1 MSHHTAIALLI
12 VCLGIGMGGCTETR
26 TRADRGDVPVE
37 TLFTELP
44 VAYTNIDFVNRLNLT
59 DETNVFTYRHYYNGG
74 GVAIG
79 DLNGDGRADIYF
91 TSNQEPNRLYL
102 NRGAWWFDDVTDASG
117 AGGERAWS
125 TGVSL
130 VDINGD
136 GRLDIYVCN
145 SGDLDGDDR
154 KNELFVNQ
162 GTGEDGVPRF
172 AEQAADYNLDDAGYG
187 THAAFFD
194 YDGDGDL
201 DMYLLNNAFTDIGS
215 FDPRQNLRMQRDA
228 LGGDKLYRNDAGS
241 EASTSGGQ
249 FTDVTEAAGILES
262 EIAFG
267 LGVSVGDLNRDGWP
281 DIYIS
286 NDFFERDY
294 LYINQQDG
302 TFREALTDQMRHI
315 SLSSMGADI
324 ADINND
330 AFPEVF
336 VTDMLP
342 EGDERLKT
350 TTTFEPWGATQAS
363 LRNGYYHQITQNTL
377 QLNNGDGTFSEIA
390 QLAGVHAT
398 DWSWG
403 ALFADF
409 DLDGAK
415 DLFVS
420 NGIRRDL
427 TDQDALSDL
436 ASGETI
442 RKLTQGGS
450 VDFMQLLERI
460 PETRLEND
468 LFRNDGAPGSG
479 LSPQKRRSGQAL
491 TFTNVTADWGLDTPS
506 FSNGAAYG
514 DLDNDGDLDLVVNNL
529 DHQAFIYRNE
539 ADTLLDRNYLR
550 IELRGPA
557 GNRLGVGTQLIVQAD
572 TQTIYLEQVPTR
584 GFQSTVDPVLTAGVG
599 TVDTL
604 EAVTVRWPDGRVQ
617 QLPDVPANQQ
627 LTVRHAEAASPDA
640 ETSVLPAPPGPQRF
654 TDVTDDVALDYRHEE
669 NAFVDF
675 EREPL
680 IPKKVST
687 EGPRAA
693 AGDVNGDGRMD
704 VFLGGAKQSAGA
716 LYVQQANG
724 RFEATNTALF
734 REDRLA
740 EDVDATFFD
749 ADGDGDLD
757 LYVVSGGNAY
767 SPQST
772 ALQDRLYLN
781 DGSGRFEKALQRL
794 PRMITSGAS
803 VSAADYDGDGDVDLF
818 VGGRIVP
825 WRYGLHPRS
834 YLLQNDGTGH
844 FSDVT
849 EQVAPELTQIGMVT
863 DATWS
868 DVDSNGRPDLF
879 VVGDWMPITVLRNAG
894 NGLEPIDLPSLANSH
909 GWWTRIIAADFDADG
924 DDDYVVGNWGHNT
937 RLKATPDAPVTMH
950 VGDFD
955 RNGYV
960 EQIVSY
966 PKDGGRYPL
975 PLRGPLVRQLPY
987 LQEQLPTHESY
998 AGRPVRDLFSQRQ
1011 LERVSRKTVYQN
1023 STSYLENNGDGTV
1036 ALRALPIEAQ
1046 LAPMFGIL
1054 PDDVDGD
1061 GHLDLL
1067 LAGNFFGVQSNLGR
1081 LDASYGTWLRGDGT
1095 GRFSAVPARESGF
1108 RVSGQARDIA
1118 RLDVHGQDPL
1128 VMVVKNNDRLQFFRV
1143 NK

>member
-1 MSHHTAIALLI
+1 MYPHWSVPVAALL
-12 VCLGIGMGGCTETR
+12 LLLAASGCTESR
-26 TRADRGDVPVE
+26 TRADRTDVPVE

-44 VAYTNIDFVNRLNLT
+44 ASYTNIDFVNRLNLT
-59 DETNVFTYRHYYNGG
+59 NETNVFTYRHYYNGG

-79 DLNGDGRADIYF
+79 DLNGDGLSDIYL
-91 TSNQEPNRLYL
+91 TSNQEANRLYL
-102 NRGAWWFDDVTDASG
+102 NRGEWWFDDVTDASG
-117 AGGERAWS
+117 TGGERAWS

-136 GRLDIYVCN
+136 GQLDMYVCN
-145 SGDLDGDDR
+145 SGDLEGDDR
-154 KNELFVNQ
+154 RNELFVNQ
-162 GTGEDGVPRF
+162 GPDENGVPRF
-172 AEQAADYNLDDAGYG
+172 EEQAADYNLDDAGYG

-201 DMYLLNNAFTDIGS
+201 DMYLLNNAFTDIGA
-215 FDPRQNLRMQRDA
+215 FDPRDNLRMQRDS
-228 LGGDKLYRNDAGS
+228 LGGDKLYRNDEGR
-241 EASTSGGQ
+241 

-302 TFREALTDQMRHI
+302 TFREAITDHMRHI

-342 EGDERLKT
+342 ESDERLKT
-350 TTTFEPWGATQAS
+350 TTTFEPWRATQAS

-390 QLAGVHAT
+390 QLSGVHAT

-409 DLDGAK
+409 DLDGQK

-427 TDQDALSDL
+427 TDQDVLRDL
-436 ASGETI
+436 ASDETI
-442 RKLTQGGS
+442 RELTQGGD
-450 VDFMQLLERI
+450 VDFMRLLERI
-460 PETRLEND
+460 PETRLENY
-468 LFRNDGAPGSG
+468 LFQNDGD
-479 LSPQKRRSGQAL
+479 L
-491 TFTNVTADWGLDTPS
+491 TFANVTAEWGLDTPS

-514 DLDNDGDLDLVVNNL
+514 DLDGDGDLDLVVNNL
-529 DHQAFIYRNE
+529 DHEAFIYRNE
-539 ADTLLDRNYLR
+539 ADTLLDRNALR
-550 IELRGPA
+550 IELQGPA
-557 GNRLGVGTQLIVQAD
+557 GNRLGVGAQITVQAD

-599 TVDTL
+599 TADTL
-604 EAVTVRWPDGRVQ
+604 DAVMVRWPDGRVQ
-617 QLPDVPANQQ
+617 RMTNVPANQR
-627 LTVRHAEAASPDA
+627 LVVRHAETALPDA
-640 ETSVLPAPPGPQRF
+640 SDASVLPAVPEAQRF
-654 TDVTDDVALDYRHEE
+654 TDATDEVALDYRHEE

-675 EREPL
+675 ERQQL

-693 AGDVNGDGRMD
+693 TGDVNSDGRMD
-704 VFLGGAKQSAGA
+704 VFLGGAKQAAGA
-716 LYVQQANG
+716 VYVQQADG
-724 RFEATNTALF
+724 AFEATNTELF
-734 REDRLA
+734 RADRLS
-740 EDVDATFFD
+740 EDVGAAFFD

-767 SPQST
+767 SPQSP

-781 DGSGRFEKALQRL
+781 DGNGQFEKAAQHL

-803 VSAADYDGDGDVDLF
+803 VTSSDYDGDGDIDLF
-818 VGGRIVP
+818 VGGRVIP
-825 WRYGLHPRS
+825 WRYGLAPRS
-834 YLLQNDGTGH
+834 YLLQNDGSGR
-844 FSDVT
+844 FRDVT
-849 EQVAPELTQIGMVT
+849 EQVVPDLTEIGMVT

-868 DVDSNGRPDLF
+868 DVDNDGRADLI
-879 VVGDWMPITVLRNAG
+879 VVGDWMPITVFRNTG
-894 NGLEPIDLPSLANSH
+894 DQLEKLEDPSLVNSH
-909 GWWTRIIAADFDADG
+909 GWWTRITAADFDGDG
-924 DDDYVVGNWGHNT
+924 DDDFILGNWGHNT

-960 EQIVSY
+960 EQIVSVA
-966 PKDGGRYPL
+966 KDGGRYPL
-975 PLRGPLVRQLPY
+975 PLRGPLVRQVPY
-987 LQEQLPTHESY
+987 LQEQIPTHESY
-998 AGRPVRDLFSQRQ
+998 AERPVWDLFSRRQ
-1011 LERVSRKTVYQN
+1011 LDQATVKTTYHT
-1023 STSYLENNGDGTV
+1023 STSYLETNGDGTF
-1036 ALRALPIEAQ
+1036 ALRALPTEAQ
-1046 LAPMFGIL
+1046 FAPMYGLL
-1054 PDDVDGD
+1054 PDDIDGD
-1061 GHLDLL
+1061 GSLDLL
-1067 LAGNFFGVQSNLGR
+1067 LAGNFFGMQSNLGR
-1081 LDASYGTWLRGDGT
+1081 PDASYGTWLRGDGT
-1095 GRFSAVPARESGF
+1095 GRFSAVPTRESGF
-1108 RVSGQARDIA
+1108 RVSGQARDVI
-1118 RLDVHGQDPL
+1118 RLDVRGQEPL
-1128 VMVVKNNDRLQFFRV
+1128 VMVVKNNDRPQLFRV
-1143 NK
+1143 NE

>member
-1 MSHHTAIALLI
+1 MFFLHGSIASMYLHWSLSLPGLLLLLA
-12 VCLGIGMGGCTETR
+12 VSGCTESR
-26 TRADRGDVPVE
+26 TRADRSDVPVE

-44 VAYTNIDFVNRLNLT
+44 ASYTNIDFVNRLNLT
-59 DETNVFTYRHYYNGG
+59 NETNVFTYRHYYNGG
-74 GVAIG
+74 GVAVG

-91 TSNQEPNRLYL
+91 TSNQESNRLYL
-102 NRGAWWFDDVTDASG
+102 NRGDWWFDDVTDASG
-117 AGGERAWS
+117 TGGERAWS

-145 SGDLDGDDR
+145 SGELEGDDR
-154 KNELFVNQ
+154 RNELFVNQ
-162 GTGEDGVPRF
+162 GTDESGVPQF
-172 AEQAADYNLDDAGYG
+172 TEQAAAFNLDDAGYG

-215 FDPRQNLRMQRDA
+215 FDPRQNLRMQRDP
-228 LGGDKLYRNDAGS
+228 LGGDKLYRNDN
-241 EASTSGGQ
+241 GQ
-249 FTDVTEAAGILES
+249 FVDVTEAAGILES

-302 TFREALTDQMRHI
+302 TFREAITDQMRHI

-342 EGDERLKT
+342 ESDERLKT
-350 TTTFEPWGATQAS
+350 TTTFEPWSATQAS

-377 QLNNGDGTFSEIA
+377 QLNNGNGTFSEVA

-409 DLDGAK
+409 DLDGQK

-427 TDQDALSDL
+427 TDQDVLRDL
-436 ASGETI
+436 ASDETI
-442 RKLTQGGS
+442 RELTQGGD

-460 PETRLEND
+460 PETRIENY
-468 LFRNDGAPGSG
+468 LFRNSG
-479 LSPQKRRSGQAL
+479 DL
-491 TFTNVTADWGLDTPS
+491 TFTEATAEWGLDTPS

-514 DLDNDGDLDLVVNNL
+514 DLDADGDLDLVVSNL
-529 DHQAFIYRNE
+529 DHEAFIYRNE
-539 ADTLLDRNYLR
+539 ADTLLDRNHLR
-550 IELRGPA
+550 IELQGPDR
-557 GNRLGVGTQLIVQAD
+557 NRLGVGAQITVQAD

-599 TVDTL
+599 TADTL
-604 EAVTVRWPDGRVQ
+604 DAVTVRWPDGRVQ
-617 QLPDVPANQQ
+617 QMADVPANQR
-627 LTVRHAEAASPDA
+627 LVMRHDESTPNDVSA
-640 ETSVLPAPPGPQRF
+640 LPAAPNAPRF
-654 TDVTDDVALDYRHEE
+654 TDATDQITLDYRHEE

-675 EREPL
+675 ERQQL

-693 AGDVNGDGRMD
+693 TGDVNGDGRMD
-704 VFLGGAKQSAGA
+704 VFLGGAKQAAGA
-716 LYVQQANG
+716 IYVQRADGQ
-724 RFEATNTALF
+724 FEATNTEVF
-734 REDRLA
+734 RADRLS
-740 EDVDATFFD
+740 EDVGATFFD
-749 ADGDGDLD
+749 ADADGDLD

-767 SPQST
+767 SPQSP

-781 DGSGRFEKALQRL
+781 DGAGRFDKATRHL

-803 VSAADYDGDGDVDLF
+803 VSAADFDADGDIDLF
-818 VGGRIVP
+818 VGGRVIP
-825 WRYGLHPRS
+825 WRYGLAPRS
-834 YLLQNDGTGH
+834 YLLENDGSGR
-844 FSDVT
+844 FRDVT
-849 EQVAPELTQIGMVT
+849 EEVAPDLAEIGMVT
-863 DATWS
+863 DALWS
-868 DVDSNGRPDLF
+868 DIDGDNRSDLI
-879 VVGDWMPITVLRNAG
+879 VVGDWMPVSVFRNTR
-894 NGLEPIDLPSLANSH
+894 NQLEKVDDPSLANSH
-909 GWWTRIIAADFDADG
+909 GWWTRLVAADFDADG
-924 DDDYVVGNWGHNT
+924 DDDFILGNWGENT
-937 RLKATPDAPVTMH
+937 RLKADPDAPVTMH

-960 EQIVSY
+960 DQIVSLA
-966 PKDGGRYPL
+966 KESGRHPL
-975 PLRGPLVRQLPY
+975 PLRGPLVRQVPY

-998 AGRPVRDLFSQRQ
+998 AERPVWEIFSRQ
-1011 LERVSRKTVYQN
+1011 QLDRARVETVYRN
-1023 STSYLENNGDGTV
+1023 STSYLENRGDGTFS
-1036 ALRALPIEAQ
+1036 LSALPTEAQ
-1046 LAPMFGIL
+1046 LAPMYGVL
-1054 PDDVDGD
+1054 PDDIDGD

-1081 LDASYGTWLRGDGT
+1081 PDASYGTWLRGDGT
-1095 GRFSAVPARESGF
+1095 GRFTAVPTRESGF

-1118 RLDVHGQDPL
+1118 RLDVRGRRPL
-1128 VMVVKNNDRLQFFRV
+1128 VMVIKNNDRPQFFRV
-1143 NK
+1143 R

>member
-1 MSHHTAIALLI
+1 MFFLHGSIASMYLHWSLSLPGLLLLLA
-12 VCLGIGMGGCTETR
+12 VSGCTESR
-26 TRADRGDVPVE
+26 TRADRSDVPVE

-44 VAYTNIDFVNRLNLT
+44 ASYTNIDFVNRLNLT
-59 DETNVFTYRHYYNGG
+59 NETNVFTYRHYYNGG
-74 GVAIG
+74 GVAVG
-79 DLNGDGRADIYF
+79 DVNGDGRADIYF
-91 TSNQEPNRLYL
+91 TSNQESNRLYL
-102 NRGAWWFDDVTDASG
+102 NRGDWWFDDVTDASG
-117 AGGERAWS
+117 TGGERAWS

-145 SGDLDGDDR
+145 SGELEGDDR
-154 KNELFVNQ
+154 RNELFVNQ
-162 GTGEDGVPRF
+162 GTDESGVPQF
-172 AEQAADYNLDDAGYG
+172 TEQAAAFNLDDAGYG

-215 FDPRQNLRMQRDA
+215 FDPRQNLRMQRDP
-228 LGGDKLYRNDAGS
+228 LGGDKLYRNDN
-241 EASTSGGQ
+241 GQ
-249 FTDVTEAAGILES
+249 FVDVTEAAGILES

-302 TFREALTDQMRHI
+302 TFREAITDQMRHI

-342 EGDERLKT
+342 ESDERLKT
-350 TTTFEPWGATQAS
+350 TTTFEPWSATQAS

-377 QLNNGDGTFSEIA
+377 QLNNGNGTFSEVA

-409 DLDGAK
+409 DLDGQK

-427 TDQDALSDL
+427 TDQDVLRDL
-436 ASGETI
+436 ASDETI
-442 RKLTQGGS
+442 RELTQGGD

-460 PETRLEND
+460 PETRIENY
-468 LFRNDGAPGSG
+468 LFRNSG
-479 LSPQKRRSGQAL
+479 DL
-491 TFTNVTADWGLDTPS
+491 TFTEATAEWGLDTPS

-514 DLDNDGDLDLVVNNL
+514 DLDADGDLDLVVSNL
-529 DHQAFIYRNE
+529 DHEAFIYRNE
-539 ADTLLDRNYLR
+539 ADTLLDRNHLR
-550 IELRGPA
+550 IELQGPDR
-557 GNRLGVGTQLIVQAD
+557 NRLGVGAQITVQAD

-599 TVDTL
+599 TADTL
-604 EAVTVRWPDGRVQ
+604 DAVTVRWPDGRVQ
-617 QLPDVPANQQ
+617 RMADVPANQR
-627 LTVRHAEAASPDA
+627 LVMRHDESTPNDVSA
-640 ETSVLPAPPGPQRF
+640 LPAAPNAPRF
-654 TDVTDDVALDYRHEE
+654 TDATDQITLDYRHEE

-675 EREPL
+675 ERQQL

-693 AGDVNGDGRMD
+693 TGDVNGDGRMD
-704 VFLGGAKQSAGA
+704 VFLGGAKQAAGA
-716 LYVQQANG
+716 IYVQRADGQ
-724 RFEATNTALF
+724 FEATNTEVF
-734 REDRLA
+734 RADRLS
-740 EDVDATFFD
+740 EDVGATFFD
-749 ADGDGDLD
+749 ADADGDLD

-767 SPQST
+767 SPQSP

-781 DGSGRFEKALQRL
+781 DGAGRFDKATRHL

-803 VSAADYDGDGDVDLF
+803 VSAADFDADGDIDLF
-818 VGGRIVP
+818 VGGRVIP
-825 WRYGLHPRS
+825 WRYGLAPRS
-834 YLLQNDGTGH
+834 YLLENDGSGR
-844 FSDVT
+844 FRDVT
-849 EQVAPELTQIGMVT
+849 EEVAPDLAEIGMVT
-863 DATWS
+863 DALWS
-868 DVDSNGRPDLF
+868 DIDGDNRSDLI
-879 VVGDWMPITVLRNAG
+879 VVGDWMPVSVFRNTR
-894 NGLEPIDLPSLANSH
+894 NQLEKVDDPSLANSH
-909 GWWTRIIAADFDADG
+909 GWWTRLVAADFDADG
-924 DDDYVVGNWGHNT
+924 DDDFILGNWGENT
-937 RLKATPDAPVTMH
+937 RLKADPDAPVTMH

-960 EQIVSY
+960 DQIVSLA
-966 PKDGGRYPL
+966 KESGRYPL
-975 PLRGPLVRQLPY
+975 PLRGPLVRQVPY

-998 AGRPVRDLFSQRQ
+998 AERPVWEIFSRQ
-1011 LERVSRKTVYQN
+1011 QLDRARVETVYRN
-1023 STSYLENNGDGTV
+1023 STSYLENRGDGTFS
-1036 ALRALPIEAQ
+1036 LSALPTEAQ
-1046 LAPMFGIL
+1046 LAPMYGVL
-1054 PDDVDGD
+1054 PDDIDGD

-1081 LDASYGTWLRGDGT
+1081 PDASYGTWLRGDGT
-1095 GRFSAVPARESGF
+1095 GRFTAVPTRESGF

-1118 RLDVHGQDPL
+1118 RLDVRGRRPL
-1128 VMVVKNNDRLQFFRV
+1128 VMVIKNNDRPQFFRV
-1143 NK
+1143 R

>member
-1 MSHHTAIALLI
+1 MFFLHGSIASMYLHWSLSLAGLLLLLA
-12 VCLGIGMGGCTETR
+12 VSGCTESR
-26 TRADRGDVPVE
+26 TRADRSDVPVE

-44 VAYTNIDFVNRLNLT
+44 ASYTNIDFVNRLNLT
-59 DETNVFTYRHYYNGG
+59 NETNVFTYRHYYNGG
-74 GVAIG
+74 GVAVG
-79 DLNGDGRADIYF
+79 DVNGDGRADIYF
-91 TSNQEPNRLYL
+91 TSNQESNRLYL
-102 NRGAWWFDDVTDASG
+102 NRGDWWFDDVTDASG
-117 AGGERAWS
+117 TGGERAWS

-145 SGDLDGDDR
+145 SGELEGDDR
-154 KNELFVNQ
+154 RNELFVNQ
-162 GTGEDGVPRF
+162 GTDESGVPQF
-172 AEQAADYNLDDAGYG
+172 TEQAAAFNLDDAGYG

-215 FDPRQNLRMQRDA
+215 FDPRQNLRMQRDP
-228 LGGDKLYRNDAGS
+228 LGGDKLYRNDN
-241 EASTSGGQ
+241 GQ
-249 FTDVTEAAGILES
+249 FVDVTEAAGILES

-302 TFREALTDQMRHI
+302 TFREAITDQMRHI

-342 EGDERLKT
+342 ESDERLKT
-350 TTTFEPWGATQAS
+350 TTTFEPWSATQAS

-377 QLNNGDGTFSEIA
+377 QLNNGNGTFSEVA

-409 DLDGAK
+409 DLDGQK

-427 TDQDALSDL
+427 TDQDVLRDL
-436 ASGETI
+436 ASDETI
-442 RKLTQGGS
+442 RELTQGGD

-460 PETRLEND
+460 PETRIENY
-468 LFRNDGAPGSG
+468 LFRNSG
-479 LSPQKRRSGQAL
+479 DL
-491 TFTNVTADWGLDTPS
+491 TFTEATAEWGLDTPS

-514 DLDNDGDLDLVVNNL
+514 DLDADGDLDLVVSNL
-529 DHQAFIYRNE
+529 DHEAFIYRNE
-539 ADTLLDRNYLR
+539 ADTLLDRNHLR
-550 IELRGPA
+550 IELQGPDR
-557 GNRLGVGTQLIVQAD
+557 NRLGVGAQITVQAD

-599 TVDTL
+599 TADTL
-604 EAVTVRWPDGRVQ
+604 DAVTVRWPDGRVQ
-617 QLPDVPANQQ
+617 RMADVLANQR
-627 LTVRHAEAASPDA
+627 LVMRHDESTPNDVSA
-640 ETSVLPAPPGPQRF
+640 LPAAPNAPRF
-654 TDVTDDVALDYRHEE
+654 TDATDQITLDYRHEE

-675 EREPL
+675 ERQQL

-693 AGDVNGDGRMD
+693 TGDVNGDGRMD
-704 VFLGGAKQSAGA
+704 VFLGGAKQAAGA
-716 LYVQQANG
+716 IYVQRADGQ
-724 RFEATNTALF
+724 FEATNTEVF
-734 REDRLA
+734 RADRLS
-740 EDVDATFFD
+740 EDVGATFFD
-749 ADGDGDLD
+749 ADADGDLD

-767 SPQST
+767 SPQSP

-781 DGSGRFEKALQRL
+781 DGAGRFDKATRHL

-803 VSAADYDGDGDVDLF
+803 VSAADFDADGDIDLF
-818 VGGRIVP
+818 VGGRVIP
-825 WRYGLHPRS
+825 WRYGLAPRS
-834 YLLQNDGTGH
+834 YLLENDGSGR
-844 FSDVT
+844 FRDVT
-849 EQVAPELTQIGMVT
+849 EEVAPDLAEIGMVT
-863 DATWS
+863 DALWS
-868 DVDSNGRPDLF
+868 DIDGDNRSDLI
-879 VVGDWMPITVLRNAG
+879 VVGDWMPVSVFRNTR
-894 NGLEPIDLPSLANSH
+894 NQLEKVDDPSLANSH
-909 GWWTRIIAADFDADG
+909 GWWTRLVAADFDADG
-924 DDDYVVGNWGHNT
+924 DDDFILGNWGENT
-937 RLKATPDAPVTMH
+937 RLKADPDAPVTMH

-960 EQIVSY
+960 DQIVSLA
-966 PKDGGRYPL
+966 KESGRYPL
-975 PLRGPLVRQLPY
+975 PLRGPLVRQVPY

-998 AGRPVRDLFSQRQ
+998 AERPVWEIFSRQ
-1011 LERVSRKTVYQN
+1011 QLDRARVETVYRN
-1023 STSYLENNGDGTV
+1023 STSYLENRGDGTFS
-1036 ALRALPIEAQ
+1036 LSALPTEAQ
-1046 LAPMFGIL
+1046 LAPMYGVL
-1054 PDDVDGD
+1054 PDDIDGD

-1081 LDASYGTWLRGDGT
+1081 PDASYGTWLRGDGT
-1095 GRFSAVPARESGF
+1095 GRFTAVPTRESGF

-1118 RLDVHGQDPL
+1118 RLDVRGRRPL
-1128 VMVVKNNDRLQFFRV
+1128 VMVIKNNDRPQFFRV
-1143 NK
+1143 R